1 MNRKIFYSILLAS
14 LIVLLASFT
23 VIIGVMYDY
32 STGLLKRQMR
42 LELGLAKSALE
53 SSGVAYLEGL
63 DIDESSRV
71 TWIASDGT
79 VLFESDADPAE
90 MDNHLGREEISEAL
104 AAGWGESSR
113 WSSTLTEQT
122 IYSAVRLDDGSVL
135 RISNSRASVLS
146 LLFGMLPPMALIFAG
161 AFILSAIL
169 AGRMSKRV
177 VEPLNR
183 LDLDHPLENDAYP
196 ELSPLLNRINRQHQ
210 QISAQLLELRRRTEE
225 FAQIT
230 GNMNEG
236 LVLLGAKGEVISI
249 NPAAERLF
257 MTDMSCVGQNFL
269 TVDRTPELTQAISRA
284 TSTGHAELRC
294 EREGREY
301 QFDLSRIESDGKV
314 TGTVLLAFDVT
325 EQALAE
331 SRRREFTANVSHELK
346 TPLQTIIGS
355 AELIENGLVKAEDMP
370 RFIGHI
376 RFEATRLVRL
386 IEDIIR
392 LSQLDEEQ
400 EMPHEDVNLYELCDE
415 VVKSLE
421 PTASARGIKLE
432 LVGGVCVINGV
443 RRLLYEIVY
452 NLCDNAIKYNVDN
465 GSVTVTA
472 NPDSDGALLSVSDTG
487 IGIPPEH
494 QSRIFERFYRVDKSH
509 SKQSGGTG
517 LGLSIVK
524 HAVKYHNAK
533 LELISAPGKGTT
545 ITVHFPAKEHKIE
558 SY

>member
-90 MDNHLGREEISEAL
+90 MDNHLGREEIREAL

-169 AGRMSKRV
+169 AGRMSKRI

-210 QISAQLLELRRRTEE
+210 QISAQLLELKRRTEE
-225 FAQIT
+225 FTQIT

-301 QFDLSRIESDGKV
+301 QFDLSRIESDGKI
-314 TGTVLLAFDVT
+314 TGIVLLAFDVT

-355 AELIENGLVKAEDMP
+355 AELIENGLVKPEDMS

-400 EMPHEDVNLYELCDE
+400 EMPREDVNLYELCDE

-452 NLCDNAIKYNVDN
+452 NLCDNAIKYNVDD
-465 GSVTVTA
+465 GRVTVTA
-472 NPDSDGALLSVSDTG
+472 KPDSDGVLLSVSDTG

-524 HAVKYHNAK
+524 HSVKYHNAK
-533 LELISAPGKGTT
+533 LELVSAPGKGTT
-545 ITVHFPAKEHKIE
+545 ITVHFPAKENKIE

>member
-210 QISAQLLELRRRTEE
+210 QITAQLLELRRRTEE

-230 GNMNEG
+230 GSMNEG

-400 EMPHEDVNLYELCDE
+400 EMPREDVNLYELCDE

-545 ITVHFPAKEHKIE
+545 ITVHFPAKEHKADD
-558 SY
+558 

>member
-183 LDLDHPLENDAYP
+183 LDLDNPLENDAYP

-210 QISAQLLELRRRTEE
+210 QITAQLLELRRRTEE

-230 GNMNEG
+230 GSMNEG
-236 LVLLGAKGEVISI
+236 LILLGAKGEVISI

-301 QFDLSRIESDGKV
+301 QFDLSRIKSDGKI

-400 EMPHEDVNLYELCDE
+400 EMPREDVNLYELCDE

-443 RRLLYEIVY
+443 MRLLYEIVY
-452 NLCDNAIKYNVDN
+452 NLCDNAIRYNVDN
-465 GSVTVTA
+465 GRVTVTA
-472 NPDSDGALLSVSDTG
+472 KPDSNGVLLSVSDTG

-533 LELISAPGKGTT
+533 LELVSAPGKGTT
-545 ITVHFPAKEHKIE
+545 ITVHFPAG
-558 SY
+558 SL

>member
-79 VLFESDADPAE
+79 VLCESDADPAE

-210 QISAQLLELRRRTEE
+210 QITAQLLELRRRTEE

-230 GNMNEG
+230 GSMNEG

-400 EMPHEDVNLYELCDE
+400 EMPREDVNLYELCDE

-472 NPDSDGALLSVSDTG
+472 KPDSDGALLSVSDTG

-545 ITVHFPAKEHKIE
+545 ITVHFPAKEHKADD
-558 SY
+558 

>member
-53 SSGVAYLEGL
+53 FSGVAYLEGL

-169 AGRMSKRV
+169 AGRMSKRI

-230 GNMNEG
+230 GSMNEG

-257 MTDMSCVGQNFL
+257 TTDMSCVGQNFL

-314 TGTVLLAFDVT
+314 TGIVLLAFDVT

-355 AELIENGLVKAEDMP
+355 AELIENGQVKAEDMP

-400 EMPHEDVNLYELCDE
+400 EMPREDVNLYELCDE

-452 NLCDNAIKYNVDN
+452 NLCDNAIKYNVDD

-472 NPDSDGALLSVSDTG
+472 KPDSDGVLLSVSDTG

-533 LELISAPGKGTT
+533 LELVSAPGKGTT
-545 ITVHFPAKEHKIE
+545 ITVRFPAKEHKIE

>member
-53 SSGVAYLEGL
+53 FSGVAYLEGL

-90 MDNHLGREEISEAL
+90 MDNHLGREEIREAL

-169 AGRMSKRV
+169 AGRMSKRI

-183 LDLDHPLENDAYP
+183 LDLDNPLENDAYP

-225 FAQIT
+225 FTQIT
-230 GNMNEG
+230 GSMNEG
-236 LVLLGAKGEVISI
+236 LILLGAKGEVISI

-400 EMPHEDVNLYELCDE
+400 EMPREDVNLYELCDE

-443 RRLLYEIVY
+443 MRLLYEIVY
-452 NLCDNAIKYNVDN
+452 NLCDNAIRYNVDN
-465 GSVTVTA
+465 GRVTVTA
-472 NPDSDGALLSVSDTG
+472 KPDSDGVLLSVSDTG

-533 LELISAPGKGTT
+533 LELVSAPGKGTT
-545 ITVHFPAKEHKIE
+545 ITVHFPAKEHKADD
-558 SY
+558 

>member
-210 QISAQLLELRRRTEE
+210 QITAQLLELRRRTEE

-230 GNMNEG
+230 GSMNEG

-314 TGTVLLAFDVT
+314 TGIVLLAFDVT

-400 EMPHEDVNLYELCDE
+400 EMPREDVNLYELCDE

-421 PTASARGIKLE
+421 PTASMRGIKLE

-465 GSVTVTA
+465 GRVTVTA
-472 NPDSDGALLSVSDTG
+472 KPDSDGVLLSVSDTG

-533 LELISAPGKGTT
+533 LELVSAPGKGTT
-545 ITVHFPAKEHKIE
+545 ITVHFPAKENKIE

>member
-79 VLFESDADPAE
+79 VLFESDADLAE

-169 AGRMSKRV
+169 AGRMSKRI

-225 FAQIT
+225 FTQIT

-355 AELIENGLVKAEDMP
+355 AELIENGLVKSEDMP

-452 NLCDNAIKYNVDN
+452 NLCDNAIKYNVDD

-472 NPDSDGALLSVSDTG
+472 KPDSDGVLLSVSDTG

-533 LELISAPGKGTT
+533 LELVSAPGKGTT
-545 ITVHFPAKEHKIE
+545 ITVHFPAKEHKADD
-558 SY
+558 

>member
-210 QISAQLLELRRRTEE
+210 QITAQLLELRRRTEE

-355 AELIENGLVKAEDMP
+355 AELIENGLVKSEDMP

-400 EMPHEDVNLYELCDE
+400 EMPREDVNLYELCDE

-533 LELISAPGKGTT
+533 LELVSAPGKGTT
-545 ITVHFPAKEHKIE
+545 ITVHFPAKENKADD
-558 SY
+558 

>member
-210 QISAQLLELRRRTEE
+210 QITAQLLELRRRTEE

-230 GNMNEG
+230 GSMNEG

-400 EMPHEDVNLYELCDE
+400 EMPREDVNLYELCDE

-472 NPDSDGALLSVSDTG
+472 KPDSDGALLSVSDTG

-545 ITVHFPAKEHKIE
+545 ITVHFPAKEHKADD
-558 SY
+558 

>member
-79 VLFESDADPAE
+79 VLFESDADLAE

-210 QISAQLLELRRRTEE
+210 QITAQLLELRRRTEE

-230 GNMNEG
+230 GSMNEG
-236 LVLLGAKGEVISI
+236 LILLGAKGEVISI

-400 EMPHEDVNLYELCDE
+400 EMPREDVNLYELCDE

-443 RRLLYEIVY
+443 MRLLYEIVY
-452 NLCDNAIKYNVDN
+452 NLCDNAIRYNVDN
-465 GSVTVTA
+465 GRVTVTA
-472 NPDSDGALLSVSDTG
+472 KPDSDGVLLSVSDTG

-533 LELISAPGKGTT
+533 LELVSAPGKGTT
-545 ITVHFPAKEHKIE
+545 ITVHFPAKENKADD
-558 SY
+558 

>member
-210 QISAQLLELRRRTEE
+210 QITAQLLELRRRTEE

-355 AELIENGLVKAEDMP
+355 AELIENGLVKSEDMP

-400 EMPHEDVNLYELCDE
+400 EMPREDVNLYELCDE

-533 LELISAPGKGTT
+533 LELVSAPGKGTT
-545 ITVHFPAKEHKIE
+545 ITVHFPAKEHKADD
-558 SY
+558 

>member
-169 AGRMSKRV
+169 AGRMSKRI

-210 QISAQLLELRRRTEE
+210 QITEQLLELRRRT
-225 FAQIT
+225 
-230 GNMNEG
+230 G
-236 LVLLGAKGEVISI
+236 S
-249 NPAAERLF
+249 
-257 MTDMSCVGQNFL
+257 
-269 TVDRTPELTQAISRA
+269 
-284 TSTGHAELRC
+284 
-294 EREGREY
+294 
-301 QFDLSRIESDGKV
+301 
-314 TGTVLLAFDVT
+314 
-325 EQALAE
+325 
-331 SRRREFTANVSHELK
+331 SRRS
-346 TPLQTIIGS
+346 P
-355 AELIENGLVKAEDMP
+355 
-370 RFIGHI
+370 
-376 RFEATRLVRL
+376 EA
-386 IEDIIR
+386 
-392 LSQLDEEQ
+392 
-400 EMPHEDVNLYELCDE
+400 
-415 VVKSLE
+415 
-421 PTASARGIKLE
+421 
-432 LVGGVCVINGV
+432 
-443 RRLLYEIVY
+443 
-452 NLCDNAIKYNVDN
+452 
-465 GSVTVTA
+465 
-472 NPDSDGALLSVSDTG
+472 
-487 IGIPPEH
+487 
-494 QSRIFERFYRVDKSH
+494 
-509 SKQSGGTG
+509 
-517 LGLSIVK
+517 
-524 HAVKYHNAK
+524 
-533 LELISAPGKGTT
+533 
-545 ITVHFPAKEHKIE
+545 
-558 SY
+558 

>member
-42 LELGLAKSALE
+42 LELGLARGALE

-79 VLFESDADPAE
+79 VLFESDADLAE

-210 QISAQLLELRRRTEE
+210 QITAQLLELRRRTEE
-225 FAQIT
+225 FTQIT

-314 TGTVLLAFDVT
+314 TGIVLLAFDVT

-355 AELIENGLVKAEDMP
+355 AELIENGLVKPEDMP

-400 EMPHEDVNLYELCDE
+400 EMPREDVNLYELCDE

-432 LVGGVCVINGV
+432 LVGKACVINGV
-443 RRLLYEIVY
+443 MRLLYEIVY
-452 NLCDNAIKYNVDN
+452 NLCDNAIRYNVDN
-465 GSVTVTA
+465 GRVTVTA
-472 NPDSDGALLSVSDTG
+472 KPDSDGVLLSVSDTG

-533 LELISAPGKGTT
+533 LELVSAPGKGTT
-545 ITVHFPAKEHKIE
+545 ITVHFPAKEHKAE

>member
-42 LELGLAKSALE
+42 LELGLARGALE

-79 VLFESDADPAE
+79 VLFESDADPAV

-230 GNMNEG
+230 GSMNEG
-236 LVLLGAKGEVISI
+236 LILLGAKGEVISI

-314 TGTVLLAFDVT
+314 TGIVLLAFDVT

-400 EMPHEDVNLYELCDE
+400 EMPREDVNLYELCDE

-452 NLCDNAIKYNVDN
+452 NLCDNAIKYNVDD

-472 NPDSDGALLSVSDTG
+472 KPDSDGVLLSVSDTG

-533 LELISAPGKGTT
+533 LELVSAPGKGTT

>member
-79 VLFESDADPAE
+79 VLFESDADLAE

-169 AGRMSKRV
+169 AGRMSKRI

-210 QISAQLLELRRRTEE
+210 QITAQLLELRRRTEE

-230 GNMNEG
+230 GSMNEG

-400 EMPHEDVNLYELCDE
+400 EMPREDVNLYELCDE

-443 RRLLYEIVY
+443 MRLLYEIVY
-452 NLCDNAIKYNVDN
+452 NLCDNAIRYNVDN
-465 GSVTVTA
+465 GRVTVTA
-472 NPDSDGALLSVSDTG
+472 KPDSDGVLLSVSDTG

-533 LELISAPGKGTT
+533 LELVSAPGKGTT
-545 ITVHFPAKEHKIE
+545 ITVHFPAKENKIE

>member
-169 AGRMSKRV
+169 AGRMSKRI

-210 QISAQLLELRRRTEE
+210 QITAQLLELRRRTEE

-230 GNMNEG
+230 GSMNEG

-301 QFDLSRIESDGKV
+301 QFDLSRIESDGKI

-400 EMPHEDVNLYELCDE
+400 EMPREDVNLYELCDE

-452 NLCDNAIKYNVDN
+452 NLCDNAIKYNVDD
-465 GSVTVTA
+465 GRVTVTA
-472 NPDSDGALLSVSDTG
+472 KPDSDGVLLSVSDTG

-533 LELISAPGKGTT
+533 LELVSAPGKGTT
-545 ITVHFPAKEHKIE
+545 ITVHFPAKENKADD
-558 SY
+558 

>member
-1 MNRKIFYSILLAS
+1 MNRKIFNSILLAS

-53 SSGVAYLEGL
+53 FSGVAYLEGL

-79 VLFESDADPAE
+79 VLFESDADPAV

-210 QISAQLLELRRRTEE
+210 QITEQLLELRRRTEE

-230 GNMNEG
+230 GNMSEG
-236 LVLLGAKGEVISI
+236 LILLGAKGEVISI

-301 QFDLSRIESDGKV
+301 QFDLSRIESDGKI

-400 EMPHEDVNLYELCDE
+400 EMPREDVNLYELCDE

-452 NLCDNAIKYNVDN
+452 NLCDNAIKYNVDD
-465 GSVTVTA
+465 GRVTVTA
-472 NPDSDGALLSVSDTG
+472 KPDSDGALLSVSDTG

-533 LELISAPGKGTT
+533 LELVSAPGKGTT
-545 ITVHFPAKEHKIE
+545 ITVHFPAKENKIE

>member
-183 LDLDHPLENDAYP
+183 LDLDNPLENDAYP

-210 QISAQLLELRRRTEE
+210 QITAQLLELRRRTEE

-230 GNMNEG
+230 GSMNEG
-236 LVLLGAKGEVISI
+236 LILLGAKGEVISI

-301 QFDLSRIESDGKV
+301 QFDLSRIKSDGKI

-355 AELIENGLVKAEDMP
+355 AELIENGLVKPEDMP

-400 EMPHEDVNLYELCDE
+400 EMPREDVNLYELCDE

-443 RRLLYEIVY
+443 MRLLYEIVY
-452 NLCDNAIKYNVDN
+452 NLCDNAIRYNVDN
-465 GSVTVTA
+465 GRVTVTA
-472 NPDSDGALLSVSDTG
+472 KPDSNGVLLSVSDTG

-533 LELISAPGKGTT
+533 LELVSAPGKGTT
-545 ITVHFPAKEHKIE
+545 ITVHFPAG
-558 SY
+558 SL

>member
-1 MNRKIFYSILLAS
+1 
-14 LIVLLASFT
+14 
-23 VIIGVMYDY
+23 
-32 STGLLKRQMR
+32 
-42 LELGLAKSALE
+42 
-53 SSGVAYLEGL
+53 
-63 DIDESSRV
+63 
-71 TWIASDGT
+71 
-79 VLFESDADPAE
+79 
-90 MDNHLGREEISEAL
+90 
-104 AAGWGESSR
+104 
-113 WSSTLTEQT
+113 
-122 IYSAVRLDDGSVL
+122 
-135 RISNSRASVLS
+135 
-146 LLFGMLPPMALIFAG
+146 
-161 AFILSAIL
+161 
-169 AGRMSKRV
+169 
-177 VEPLNR
+177 
-183 LDLDHPLENDAYP
+183 
-196 ELSPLLNRINRQHQ
+196 
-210 QISAQLLELRRRTEE
+210 
-225 FAQIT
+225 
-230 GNMNEG
+230 MNEG

-400 EMPHEDVNLYELCDE
+400 EMPREDVNLYELCDE

-472 NPDSDGALLSVSDTG
+472 KPDSDGALLSVSDTG

-545 ITVHFPAKEHKIE
+545 ITVHFPAKEHKADD
-558 SY
+558 